1 MSLGDALVALLLGL
15 GVVLEAL
22 AALGLLLAR
31 DVFDRLHFLGPAAL
45 GSIPIAGAILV
56 REGPSLIGL
65 KALLVAL
72 ALIVTSPLLASVI
85 ASAARIGVLGDWRRA
100 RGEGVHL
107 ERP

>member
-1 MSLGDALVALLLGL
+1 MSVGDVLVALLLGL
-15 GVVLEAL
+15 GVLLEAL

-31 DVFDRLHFLGPAAL
+31 DVFDRLHFLGPATL
-45 GSIPIAGAILV
+45 GSIPIAGAVLV

-65 KALLVAL
+65 KALLVAS
-72 ALIVTSPLLASVI
+72 ALTVTSPLLASVI

-100 RGEGVHL
+100 HGEGVRL